1 MRLPS
6 FRLSALGAYV
16 VRQNLFL
23 MATCL
28 GAGTFIY
35 LLTDLSDRLDR
46 FLDAGLGVR
55 QILIYFA
62 VKIPLI
68 FAQILPAVF
77 LLAVVLQIGLM
88 VRSREMM
95 ALRAGGVAISWF
107 LRFFLVYALIWS
119 AGQLVF
125 SQFIASYGEQEA
137 TRIWREEVRKRQ
149 LDKRVLKN
157 LWFREGAYIVHAG
170 EAQPTQSRVNDVTVY
185 EFDRDTNRLSR
196 IMTAKKGLVDEHGW
210 GLLDVWEIETAD
222 FASMKLLTHFI
233 PLRQDMRGFLSA
245 DSGDRADLPLWRL
258 GQIIEELRESGSN
271 VERLRTAWHGK
282 WSYAFSM
289 VTMALLALA
298 MCTIFENLYVNLV
311 LSLLLIF
318 GYYALYVMGITTG
331 QKGLVPPVLGAWL
344 ANMLFSGVALSRLT
358 WVSVPWLGI
367 RAHRLST
374 RMQRMFQREEED

>member
-88 VRSREMM
+88 VRNREMM

-107 LRFFLVYALIWS
+107 VRFFLVYALIWS

-170 EAQPTQSRVNDVTVY
+170 EAQPTHSRVNDVTVY
-185 EFDRDTNRLSR
+185 EFDRDTGRLSR
-196 IMTAKKGLVDEHGW
+196 IMTAKKGLVDEQGW

-222 FASMKLLTHFI
+222 FASLKLLTHFI
-233 PLRQDMRGFLSA
+233 PLRQDMRSFLSA

-298 MCTIFENLYVNLV
+298 MCSVFENLYVNLV

-331 QKGLVPPVLGAWL
+331 QKGLMPPVLGAWL
-344 ANMLFSGVALSRLT
+344 ANLLFSGVALSRLC

-367 RAHRLST
+367 RAHRLGV
-374 RMQRMFQREEED
+374 RLQLVFQREEAD

>member
-1 MRLPS
+1 M
-6 FRLSALGAYV
+6 
-16 VRQNLFL
+16 
-23 MATCL
+23 
-28 GAGTFIY
+28 
-35 LLTDLSDRLDR
+35 
-46 FLDAGLGVR
+46 
-55 QILIYFA
+55 
-62 VKIPLI
+62 
-68 FAQILPAVF
+68 
-77 LLAVVLQIGLM
+77 
-88 VRSREMM
+88 
-95 ALRAGGVAISWF
+95 
-107 LRFFLVYALIWS
+107 
-119 AGQLVF
+119 
-125 SQFIASYGEQEA
+125 
-137 TRIWREEVRKRQ
+137 RKRQ